1 LLVPKRQLPASL
13 GWSFAFGV
21 PNLQIGNPRKTRLTQ
36 RSQLNTSIVLNIIW
50 ISFFLAAFCT
60 ALFKLVFLGD
70 QQVFAQIMEAMF
82 ALSKSAFEIS
92 LGLTGVLALWLG
104 IMRIGEKSGFILLL
118 TQSLTPLFS
127 RLMPDVPKGHPA
139 LGAIVMNISANALG
153 LDNAATPLGIKAMQ
167 ELQTLNPHP
176 ETASNAQILFLVINT
191 AGVTLFP
198 VTIFTYR
205 AQLGAANPTDVFIPI
220 LIATYVGTMVGL
232 FTVAYVQKINL
243 LDKVIVAYLGG
254 FTLVVG
260 GILAYFSSLP
270 QQQMLEQSA
279 IISNFILFSL
289 VITFILGAINKEINA
304 YDAFIEGAKEG
315 FHTATTIIPYLVAM
329 LVAIG
334 VFRASGALDLLADLA
349 RTIVHYFMLDD
360 RFVDA
365 LPTALMKP
373 FSGSGARAMM
383 IDTMKTMGADSF
395 AGRLSSIV
403 QGSTET
409 TFYVLAI
416 YFGSVGIKHI
426 RHAAACGII
435 ADFAGIVASIFV
447 AYWFFG

>member
-1 LLVPKRQLPASL
+1 M
-13 GWSFAFGV
+13 
-21 PNLQIGNPRKTRLTQ
+21 
-36 RSQLNTSIVLNIIW
+36 LNIIW
-50 ISFFLAAFCT
+50 IFFFIAAFFT
-60 ALFKLVFLGD
+60 ALFKLLFLGD
-70 QQVFAQIMEAMF
+70 QQVFAQIMTAMF
-82 ALSKSAFEIS
+82 SLSKSAFEIS
-92 LGLTGVLALWLG
+92 IGLTGVLALWLG
-104 IMRIGEKSGFILLL
+104 IMRIGERSGFIQLM
-118 TQSLTPLFS
+118 TQGLTPLFS
-127 RLMPDVPKGHPA
+127 RLTPDIPKDHPA

-153 LDNAATPLGIKAMQ
+153 LDNAATPMGIKAMK

-176 ETASNAQILFLVINT
+176 DTASNAQILFLVINT
-191 AGVTLFP
+191 SGVTLFP

-205 AQLGAANPTDVFIPI
+205 AQLGAVNPTDVFIPI
-220 LIATYVGTMVGL
+220 LLATYMSTLVGL
-232 FTVAYVQKINL
+232 LAVAFVQKINL
-243 LDKVIVAYLGG
+243 LDKVVMAYLGG
-254 FTLVVG
+254 FTLLVA
-260 GILAYFSSLP
+260 GIISYFSSLP

-279 IISNFILFSL
+279 LMSNIILYTLVVVFIF
-289 VITFILGAINKEINA
+289 GAIHKGINA
-304 YDAFIEGAKEG
+304 YEAFIDGAKEG
-315 FHTATTIIPYLVAM
+315 FQTAVTIIPYLIAM

-349 RTIVHYFMLDD
+349 RYLASLLMIDD
-360 RFVDA
+360 RFIDA

-395 AGRLSSIV
+395 AGRLSAIV

-416 YFGSVGIKHI
+416 YFGAVGIKNI

-435 ADFAGIVASIFV
+435 ADFAGIMAAIFV

>member
-1 LLVPKRQLPASL
+1 MLSHSL
-13 GWSFAFGV
+13 CC
-21 PNLQIGNPRKTRLTQ
+21 KTRQVPVSGTRIAKQLLTL
-36 RSQLNTSIVLNIIW
+36 SPIVLNIIW
-50 ISFFLAAFCT
+50 ICFFLAAFCT
-60 ALFKLVFLGD
+60 ALFKLIFLGD
-70 QQVFAQIMEAMF
+70 HQVFAQIMEAMF

-104 IMRIGEKSGFILLL
+104 IMRIGEKSGFIQLL
-118 TQSLTPLFS
+118 TQGLTPLFS

-167 ELQTLNPHP
+167 ELQTLNPNP

-191 AGVTLFP
+191 SSVTLFP

-220 LIATYVGTMVGL
+220 LIATYMSTLAGL
-232 FTVAYVQKINL
+232 LAVAFVQKINL
-243 LDKVIVAYLGG
+243 LDKVVMAYLGG
-254 FTLVVG
+254 FTVVVG
-260 GILAYFSSLP
+260 GLLAYFSSLP
-270 QQQMLEQSA
+270 QEQMLQQSA
-279 IISNFILFSL
+279 TMSNVILFSL
-289 VITFILGAINKEINA
+289 VITFILGAINKGINA

-315 FHTATTIIPYLVAM
+315 FQTAITIIPYLVAM

-334 VFRASGALDLLADLA
+334 VFRASGALELIADLA
-349 RTIVHYFMLDD
+349 RNMVHFFMLDD

-365 LPTALMKP
+365 LPTALIKP

-383 IDTMKTMGADSF
+383 IDTMKTLGPDSF
-395 AGRLSSIV
+395 AGRLSAIV

-416 YFGSVGIKHI
+416 YFGAVGIKKI

-435 ADFAGIVASIFV
+435 ADLAGVIASIFV

>member
-1 LLVPKRQLPASL
+1 
-13 GWSFAFGV
+13 
-21 PNLQIGNPRKTRLTQ
+21 
-36 RSQLNTSIVLNIIW
+36 VLNIIW
-50 ISFFLAAFCT
+50 ICFFLAAFCT
-60 ALFKLVFLGD
+60 AMFKLVFLGD

-118 TQSLTPLFS
+118 TKGLTPLFS

-167 ELQTLNPHP
+167 ELQTLNPNP
-176 ETASNAQILFLVINT
+176 DTASNAQILFLVINT

-220 LIATYVGTMVGL
+220 LIATYMGTMAGL

-243 LDKVIVAYLGG
+243 LDKVILAYLGG

-304 YDAFIEGAKEG
+304 YEAFIEGAKEG
-315 FHTATTIIPYLVAM
+315 FQTAITIIPYLVAM

-349 RTIVHYFMLDD
+349 RAAVHYFMLDD

-435 ADFAGIVASIFV
+435 ADFAGIIASILV

>member
-1 LLVPKRQLPASL
+1 M
-13 GWSFAFGV
+13 
-21 PNLQIGNPRKTRLTQ
+21 
-36 RSQLNTSIVLNIIW
+36 LNIIW
-50 ISFFLAAFCT
+50 IGFFLAAFCT
-60 ALFKLVFLGD
+60 ALIKLVFFGD

-104 IMRIGEKSGFILLL
+104 IMRIGEKSGFVLLL

-127 RLMPDVPKGHPA
+127 RLMPEVPKGHPA
-139 LGAIVMNISANALG
+139 LGAMVMNISANALG

-167 ELQTLNPHP
+167 ELQTLNPNP

-191 AGVTLFP
+191 SGVTLFP

-205 AQLGAANPTDVFIPI
+205 AQLGAAHPTDVFIPI
-220 LIATYVGTMVGL
+220 LIATYIGTMVGL
-232 FTVAYVQKINL
+232 FAVAYVQKINL
-243 LDKVIVAYLGG
+243 LDKVVMAYLGG
-254 FTLVVG
+254 FTLIVG
-260 GILAYFSSLP
+260 SILVYFSSLP

-279 IISNFILFSL
+279 LISNFILFSL
-289 VITFILGAINKEINA
+289 VITFIVGAIHKEINA

-315 FHTATTIIPYLVAM
+315 FQTATTIIPYLVAM

-349 RTIVHYFMLDD
+349 RYVVHYFMLDD

-383 IDTMKTMGADSF
+383 IDTMKTLGADSF

-403 QGSTET
+403 QGSSET

-435 ADFAGIVASIFV
+435 ADIAGIVASIFV